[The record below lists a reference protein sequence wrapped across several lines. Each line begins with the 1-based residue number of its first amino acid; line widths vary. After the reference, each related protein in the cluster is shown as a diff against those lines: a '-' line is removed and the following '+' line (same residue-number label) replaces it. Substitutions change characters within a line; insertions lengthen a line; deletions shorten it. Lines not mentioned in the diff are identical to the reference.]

1 MHQFNLVDVNFVNIE
16 HRAAIQG
23 DTIDLG
29 DIEMNRTN
37 LLEYWEGGQGTDGN
51 YDSADDTMNKRW
63 GNVEENRLKIR
74 FKHAQMS
81 LFLRYMSDLKDM
93 EDKSKVSLV
102 AADDSNCLMNH
113 IGAET
118 KIWCRTIA
126 RCVVFIHYFRSV
138 QFGSQSQIL
147 LFDLKN
153 LCADSEGRT
162 ILSKACLI
170 LAMTVRTKWL
180 TSLSCVE
187 DMVKVARMSLAGTK
201 NNSVSRTNVTL
212 NLQK

>member
-1 MHQFNLVDVNFVNIE
+1 VHQFNLVDVNFVNIE

-126 RCVVFIHYFRSV
+126 RLRGANNLEQSLPHFGNDSKNEMVDFIE
-138 QFGSQSQIL
+138 
-147 LFDLKN
+147 
-153 LCADSEGRT
+153 LCGRYGEGRQNEPSWYQEQLRVT
-162 ILSKACLI
+162 HERDIE
-170 LAMTVRTKWL
+170 LAKMKKGKMREKVQRRFSS
-180 TSLSCVE
+180 TS
-187 DMVKVARMSLAGTK
+187 
-201 NNSVSRTNVTL
+201 
-212 NLQK
+212 